1 MARHVVATVDDI
13 APGQRK
19 LVHVQGRDIG
29 IFNVGGEFFAIANRC
44 PHEGASLCKGRVVGL
59 VESSEPGSYQ
69 LSRPGEMIRC
79 PWHGWEFDLRTG
91 KSWCDPQRTKVR
103 AFDLKVEE
111 GAALVEETL
120 LRAETFPV
128 SIERQ
133 YVVIEV

>member
-1 MARHVVATVDDI
+1 MARYVVATVDDI

-19 LVHVQGRDIG
+19 LVQVQGRDIG
-29 IFNVGGEFFAIANRC
+29 IFNVRGEFFAITNRC
-44 PHEGASLCKGRVVGL
+44 PHEGA
-59 VESSEPGSYQ
+59 GSYQ
-69 LSRPGEMIRC
+69 LSRSGEMIRC

>member
-1 MARHVVATVDDI
+1 MARYVVATVDDI

-19 LVHVQGRDIG
+19 LVQVQGPDIG
-29 IFNVGGEFFAIANRC
+29 IFNVRGEFFAITNRC

-59 VESSEPGSYQ
+59 VESSDPGSYQ